1 MSFGGYDLR
10 KLRVPRDGIEN
21 PPREGAILG
30 LSGPFK
36 NWHVSAAVFA
46 AQGIIQ
52 SSITAPYAVG
62 PLVKIR
68 WPLVFFTNDGTSTL
82 MPINNKQKMI
92 LAFLDFSSQVVD
104 NIECYRFR
112 LQYLTVTVADGG
124 GGRNFTDCYFQ
135 PSESIK
141 LAQLSSLQ
149 FSNDAIG
156 LHYSDFARQINRR

>member
-1 MSFGGYDLR
+1 
-10 KLRVPRDGIEN
+10 
-21 PPREGAILG
+21 
-30 LSGPFK
+30 
-36 NWHVSAAVFA
+36 
-46 AQGIIQ
+46 
-52 SSITAPYAVG
+52 
-62 PLVKIR
+62 
-68 WPLVFFTNDGTSTL
+68 